1 MRLDRFTA
9 KFQQALADAQSLA
22 VGRDNQFIEPIHI
35 LSALIAQEDGSVRP
49 LLTLAGSDPKAVSLL
64 LKEAIEKLPQVEG
77 VGGDIQLSQQSAKV
91 LNLCDPIFVCL
102 NNILLTERF
111 KNIFQYRLY
120 YRKNRYKCFNKCEC
134 KEGSCKFG

>member
-35 LSALIAQEDGSVRP
+35 LSALVAQEDGSVRP

-64 LKEAIEKLPQVEG
+64 LNEAIEKLPQVNG
-77 VGGDIQLSQQSAKV
+77 VGGDVQLSQQSAKV
-91 LNLCDPIFVCL
+91 LNLCD
-102 NNILLTERF
+102 NI
-111 KNIFQYRLY
+111 I
-120 YRKNRYKCFNKCEC
+120 
-134 KEGSCKFG
+134 S

>member
-64 LKEAIEKLPQVEG
+64 INEAIEKLPQVSG
-77 VGGDIQLSQQSAKV
+77 VVRAKEQR
-91 LNLCDPIFVCL
+91 CL
-102 NNILLTERF
+102 YFIRALRSCRF
-111 KNIFQYRLY
+111 
-120 YRKNRYKCFNKCEC
+120 
-134 KEGSCKFG
+134 